1 MNPAARQD
9 TCFRP
14 GDVLRVS
21 CPDAPARVAGIGR
34 DHICLEWPWW
44 QVDPACDWIRWNG
57 QVALPLRN
65 EPGDRETSLFR
76 TDPPTDRLTAGDTC
90 RVGIPSTV
98 VHVARVDRFDPPLET
113 GRLPRPHLS
122 LTLLRAGEAHHPELE
137 EQGEEFVPEDD
148 IPFVLELL
156 LRPYAFLEPGDEVS
170 DAAGRAWRFDGP
182 WAWEPFDGAE
192 PHTPV
197 WPLTLLTREGSPLD
211 PDAPDPVA
219 RATATGSHAS
229 EATRWQALT
238 GVSPHSAGHGEG
250 P

>member
-1 MNPAARQD
+1 MNPAAPQD

-21 CPDAPARVAGIGR
+21 CPDAPARVAAISR
-34 DHICLEWPWW
+34 EHISLQWPWW
-44 QVDPACDWIRWNG
+44 QVDPACDWIHWNG
-57 QVALPLRN
+57 QVALPRPSSTS
-65 EPGDRETSLFR
+65 PGS
-76 TDPPTDRLTAGDTC
+76 TA
-90 RVGIPSTV
+90 ST
-98 VHVARVDRFDPPLET
+98 RRWRP

-156 LRPYAFLEPGDEVS
+156 WRPCAFLETGDEVA

-182 WAWEPFDGAE
+182 WTWEPFDGTG

-197 WPLTLLTREGSPLD
+197 WPLTLLTREGAPLTSSG
-211 PDAPDPVA
+211 PDPVA
-219 RATATGSHAS
+219 RATATGSHTA
-229 EATRWQALT
+229 EAARWQALT
-238 GVSPHSAGHGEG
+238 GASPPCAEPGEG